1 MSINTG
7 VLTYQVRPHSP
18 EYSETLNSHVFIKHL
33 FNPKVAPSETST
45 PTPQPGPATTVPL
58 RKSLEEISKDIREIE
73 DFITVTEDIL
83 KRERERDREFYERER
98 QRRRIDSS
106 SSRGRRSELASSSI
120 PNNSNKENKSP
131 AGSCSYSIYS
141 VNSPVYK
148 VRKQLRK
155 CKSASPSS
163 IKRSTSTAT
172 TSRLHSRK
180 GRRISYVDAI
190 TPIIASN
197 NVSETQDLV
206 KRIVEL
212 QPDRADNVDE
222 FRRHMNRVGY
232 DEMTAT
238 HEYLSQDNS
247 FDVAIDAVC
256 QRGRSS
262 DFKSSDE
269 DNLEMVIVAGRR
281 SDDDTAIEMHDF
293 GIVEGRGHGADL
305 TRAATVPSSAS
316 SAQSNAT

>member
-1 MSINTG
+1 MSSNTG

-18 EYSETLNSHVFIKHL
+18 EFSETLNSHVFIKHL
-33 FNPKVAPSETST
+33 FNPKVAPAGTQT
-45 PTPQPGPATTVPL
+45 PTPQPGLVTTVPL

-98 QRRRIDSS
+98 HRRRIDSI
-106 SSRGRRSELASSSI
+106 SSRSRRSEFAASSS
-120 PNNSNKENKSP
+120 PNSSNKENKSP
-131 AGSCSYSIYS
+131 TGSCSYSIYS

-163 IKRSTSTAT
+163 IKRATS
-172 TSRLHSRK
+172 SRSRSRK
-180 GRRISYVDAI
+180 GSRISYVDAT
-190 TPIIASN
+190 TPAASN
-197 NVSETQDLV
+197 GETHDLV
-206 KRIVEL
+206 QRIVAL
-212 QPDRADNVDE
+212 QPDRADSVDE

-247 FDVAIDAVC
+247 FDVAMDAVC
-256 QRGRSS
+256 QQGRS

-269 DNLEMVIVAGRR
+269 DNLEMVIVSGRR
-281 SDDDTAIEMHDF
+281 NGDDTAIELHDF
-293 GIVEGRGHGADL
+293 GTVEGRGHGSEL
-305 TRAATVPSSAS
+305 TRAATLPSSAS

>member
-1 MSINTG
+1 MSLNTG

-18 EYSETLNSHVFIKHL
+18 EFSETLNSHVFIKHL
-33 FNPKVAPSETST
+33 FNPKVAPAET

-106 SSRGRRSELASSSI
+106 SSRGRRSELASSST
-120 PNNSNKENKSP
+120 PNSSNKENKSP

-163 IKRSTSTAT
+163 IKRSISTGIS
-172 TSRLHSRK
+172 SRLHSRK
-180 GRRISYVDAI
+180 GSRIGYVDAAASA
-190 TPIIASN
+190 ASN
-197 NVSETQDLV
+197 NITETQDLV

-212 QPDRADNVDE
+212 QPDRADSVDE

-247 FDVAIDAVC
+247 FDVAMDAAC
-256 QRGRSS
+256 QQGRS

-269 DNLEMVIVAGRR
+269 DNLEMIIVSGRR
-281 SDDDTAIEMHDF
+281 TGDDTAIEMQDF
-293 GIVEGRGHGADL
+293 GTVEGRGHGAEL

-316 SAQSNAT
+316 SAQSNATYV

>member
-1 MSINTG
+1 MSLNTG
-7 VLTYQVRPHSP
+7 GLTYQVRPHSP
-18 EYSETLNSHVFIKHL
+18 EFSETLNSHVFIKHL
-33 FNPKVAPSETST
+33 FNPKVAPASPATA
-45 PTPQPGPATTVPL
+45 TPQPGPVTTVPL
-58 RKSLEEISKDIREIE
+58 RKSLEEISKDIRELE

-98 QRRRIDSS
+98 QRRRIDSLS
-106 SSRGRRSELASSSI
+106 ARCRRSEFASSSS
-120 PNNSNKENKSP
+120 PNSSNKENKSP

-141 VNSPVYK
+141 VNSPVYR

-155 CKSASPSS
+155 CKSVSPSS
-163 IKRSTSTAT
+163 IKRSAS
-172 TSRLHSRK
+172 SRLHSRK
-180 GRRISYVDAI
+180 GSRFSYVDATI
-190 TPIIASN
+190 TAAS
-197 NVSETQDLV
+197 SSDTQELV

-212 QPDRADNVDE
+212 QPDRADSVAE
-222 FRRHMNRVGY
+222 FRRHMSRVGY

-256 QRGRSS
+256 QQGHSV
-262 DFKSSDE
+262 FKSSDE
-269 DNLEMVIVAGRR
+269 DNLEMVIVSGRR
-281 SDDDTAIEMHDF
+281 SGDETAIEMHDF
-293 GIVEGRGHGADL
+293 GTVEGRGHGAEL

>member
-1 MSINTG
+1 MSLNTD
-7 VLTYQVRPHSP
+7 VLTYQVRPRSP
-18 EYSETLNSHVFIKHL
+18 EFSETLNSHVFIKHL
-33 FNPKVAPSETST
+33 FNPKVAPVGT
-45 PTPQPGPATTVPL
+45 PTPATQPGPATTLPL
-58 RKSLEEISKDIREIE
+58 RRSLEEISKDIREIE

-83 KRERERDREFYERER
+83 RRERERDREFYERER
-98 QRRRIDSS
+98 QRRRI
-106 SSRGRRSELASSSI
+106 ASTISA
-120 PNNSNKENKSP
+120 NNSNKENKSP

-141 VNSPVYK
+141 INSPVYK

-172 TSRLHSRK
+172 SSRLHSRK
-180 GRRISYVDAI
+180 GSRISYVEAT
-190 TPIIASN
+190 TPAASN
-197 NVSETQDLV
+197 KFSETQDLV

-212 QPDRADNVDE
+212 QPDRADSIDE
-222 FRRHMNRVGY
+222 FRRHMYRVGY

-247 FDVAIDAVC
+247 FDVAMDAVC
-256 QRGRSS
+256 QQGRS

-269 DNLEMVIVAGRR
+269 DNLEMVIVSGRR
-281 SDDDTAIEMHDF
+281 SGDDTAIEMQEF
-293 GIVEGRGHGADL
+293 GIVEGRGHGAEL